1 MKKILVAGA
10 IALFGL
16 ASAQT
21 TEKAGLQGRLFLM
34 GQVGYESTENNN
46 NNVTKNN
53 FSIVPTVGYFVSPTV
68 AVGLG
73 VGYTNGSEKVSNN
86 LGEVKTINDAFK
98 VMPLARK
105 YWGLGEKLYIFGQ
118 VAVPME
124 WGSDKVKVNGNQ
136 VGDKAK
142 YSSYGVQVA
151 PGLDYFLTNNW
162 TVEATIGAF
171 GYNNKKY
178 KGAESTDNYNFGVN
192 FSNIQL
198 GVKYIF

>member
-21 TEKAGLQGRLFLM
+21 TEKSGFQGRLFLM

-46 NNVTKNN
+46 TNVTDNS
-53 FSIVPTVGYFVSPTV
+53 FAVVPTVGYFVTPTV

-73 VGYTNGSEKVSNN
+73 VGYASNTSKN
-86 LGEVKTINDAFK
+86 TTGVEVKNINDAFK

-105 YWGLGEKLYIFGQ
+105 YWGLGDKLYLFGQ
-118 VAVPME
+118 LAVPME
-124 WGSDKVKVNGNQ
+124 WGTNKQKVNGNQ

-162 TVEATIGAF
+162 SVEATIGAF
-171 GYNNKKY
+171 GYNSTKF
-178 KGAESTDNYNFGVN
+178 KGSKSTDNYNFGVN
-192 FSNIQL
+192 LSNIQI